1 VSWRFNLT
9 AMALWLLSSCANNQQ
24 TSKLKYVNP
33 YIGSEGHGHVFV
45 GANVPFGAVQLG
57 PSQIMQHWDEYSG
70 WDWCSGYNYKSKEIL
85 GFTHT
90 HLSGTGIGDLNDILV
105 LPATGKVQLKPMEF
119 EKQDSGY
126 GSYFSRSKE
135 KVEPG
140 YYEVYLDKYGVRAQL
155 TATERVGL
163 HKYDFDKTDNAHL
176 LIDLKFGMG
185 WDSPTETS
193 LKQINDSTFVGHRN
207 STGWSKD
214 QRVFFALKTSVPVKY
229 FEMYEDTVGQS
240 GSEAL
245 GKATKAVLYTGDNR
259 QVLLKVAISPVST
272 ENALLNMNTEL
283 PHWDFEK
290 VKAQAQNKWES
301 VFNKVEI
308 DASDSVKTVFY
319 TALYHTHIAPSLFN
333 DVNGDYRGSDKKVY
347 KNADFQNYTTF
358 SLWDTYRGLNPLMT
372 VIQPD
377 KVNDFV
383 TSLVRITEQQDALA
397 MWPLQGSE
405 TFCMIGN
412 PAMTVI
418 SDAYLKGL
426 VKEDIAIQAFMAI
439 NKVANHP
446 TEDNLP
452 IGQKWVSELK
462 WIPADNRFETV
473 AWGME
478 YAIADDAFSKMA
490 KAMGKTKEADY
501 YAKRGKLYKEYF
513 DAKVGF
519 FNGRFADGN
528 FRKDFDPFYA
538 DHRTNDYVEG
548 NAWQYLWMVPHQP
561 HSLIEMLGGDDA
573 FSKRLDEFFTLPTQ
587 LSKTASNDITG
598 LMGQYAHGNEPSHH
612 TAYLY
617 TFAGKQWKTA
627 EIIRNVTDKFYTTQ
641 PDGLIGNED
650 VGQMSAWYVLS
661 SLGFY
666 SANPASGQFVFGS
679 PIIHSG
685 SIKVAKDKAF
695 KVVAKNNSAENK
707 YIQSVSLN
715 GKTYSKSFIAYTDIM
730 KGGELIFTMG
740 SQPNKSFGTDKAVRP
755 E

>member
-1 VSWRFNLT
+1 MGWRLNFS
-9 AMALWLLSSCANNQQ
+9 AAALWLLSSCANQQ
-24 TSKLKYVNP
+24 QSSKLKYVNP

-45 GANVPFGAVQLG
+45 GANVPFGVVQLG

-70 WDWCSGYNYKSKEIL
+70 WDWSSGYNYKSKEIL

-105 LPATGKVQLKPMEF
+105 LPATGKVQLKPMDFDKPE
-119 EKQDSGY
+119 SGY
-126 GSYFSRSKE
+126 GSFFSKSKE

-140 YYEVYLDKYGVRAQL
+140 YYEVYLEKYGIKAGL
-155 TATERVGL
+155 TITERVGL
-163 HKYDFDKTDNAHL
+163 HRYDFDNTDNAHL

-185 WDSPTETS
+185 WDSPTETF

-214 QRVFFALKTSVPVKY
+214 QRVFFALKTSVPVKN
-229 FEMYEDTVGQS
+229 FEIYEDTISDS
-240 GSEAL
+240 GNASI
-245 GKATKAVLYTGDNR
+245 GKATRAVLYTGENK
-259 QVLLKVAISPVST
+259 QVLVKVAISPVST
-272 ENALLNMNTEL
+272 ENAILNMDAEL

-290 VKAQAQNKWES
+290 VKAQAQNKWEN
-301 VFNKVEI
+301 VLDKIEI

-319 TALYHTHIAPSLFN
+319 TALYHAHIAPSLFN

-372 VIQPD
+372 VIQPN

-426 VKEDIAIQAFMAI
+426 VKKEVAIQAFNAI
-439 NKVANHP
+439 HKVANHP

-452 IGQKWVSELK
+452 IGQKWVKDLK

-478 YAIADDAFSKMA
+478 YAIADHAFSKMA

-501 YAKRGKLYKEYF
+501 YAKRGELYKEYF
-513 DAKVGF
+513 DPKLSF
-519 FNGRFADGN
+519 FNGRFADGG
-528 FRKDFDPFYA
+528 FRKEFDPFHA

-548 NAWQYLWMVPHQP
+548 NAWQYLWLVPHQP
-561 HSLIEMLGGDDA
+561 QSLISMLGGDEA
-573 FSKRLDEFFTLPTQ
+573 FTKRLDEFFTLPTQ

-598 LMGQYAHGNEPSHH
+598 LIGQYAHGNEPSHH

-627 EIIRNVTDKFYTTQ
+627 EIIRQVTDQFYTTK

-666 SANPASGQFVFGS
+666 SANPVSGQFVFGS
-679 PIIHSG
+679 PVVSKA
-685 SIKVAKDKAF
+685 SIKVSEDKTF
-695 KVVAKNNSAENK
+695 TILAKNNSSANK
-707 YIQSVSLN
+707 YIQSVTLN
-715 GKTYSKSFIAYTDIM
+715 GKPHTKSYVTYQDIM
-730 KGGELIFTMG
+730 KGGELVFTMG
-740 SQPNKSFGTDKAVRP
+740 NQPNKNFATAKADRP